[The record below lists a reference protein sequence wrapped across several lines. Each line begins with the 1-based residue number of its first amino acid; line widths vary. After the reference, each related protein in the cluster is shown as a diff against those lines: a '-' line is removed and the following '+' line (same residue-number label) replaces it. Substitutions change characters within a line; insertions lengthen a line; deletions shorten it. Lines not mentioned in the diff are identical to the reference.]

1 MTTLAPSKEKRTFP
15 WDTMF
20 TMTVNAP
27 EMVVKGTDIE
37 VKWCPITKM
46 YWEVYHW
53 TGVVMPAGG

>member
-15 WDTMF
+15 WDTML
-20 TMTVNAP
+20 TMAVNMP

-46 YWEVYHW
+46 YWEV
-53 TGVVMPAGG
+53 